1 MDNAIFASDNN
12 IFPTA
17 PAWDNPDLWG
27 GGKGSELNG
36 VLGVTAPNELLLGP
50 YANEMENLIVYD
62 NGKIRT
68 RRSGETENLGTST
81 TPPTSSTPS
90 PTTASSDP
98 VTPPVYSTTPTS
110 SGNTGN
116 YTIWIILSVVIVFII
131 VVVLC
136 VKYGLKKHVKNFGL
150 GGKANSTFDNKM
162 STFISENV
170 ISHMDDEM

>member
-1 MDNAIFASDNN
+1 MDNTIFASDNN

-68 RRSGETENLGTST
+68 RRSGETEDLGASATASTST
-81 TPPTSSTPS
+81 LT

-98 VTPPVYSTTPTS
+98 VTPSVYSATPTS

-116 YTIWIILSVVIVFII
+116 YTIWIILSVVIAFII